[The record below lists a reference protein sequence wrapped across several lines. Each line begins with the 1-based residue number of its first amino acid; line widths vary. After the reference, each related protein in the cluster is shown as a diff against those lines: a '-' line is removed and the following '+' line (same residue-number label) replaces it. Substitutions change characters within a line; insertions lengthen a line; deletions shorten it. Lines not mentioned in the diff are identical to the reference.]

1 MARPTRTKEG
11 RIPSLRRLTA
21 ALLAVSLLLLSA
33 TAVAAAE
40 PPQYFLDAF
49 SCQVSDANGNV
60 LDEPVV
66 PAGSEVIIFEGWIT
80 KTRGQLQSFVNNVT
94 WVLTVNGQ
102 SVDVRPNLTG
112 LLDFGGIWGDL
123 FFYSAGTLESGDE
136 LHTHYDNVLK
146 AASYDGFVHWPI
158 GSVYGGGVDCTV
170 TVAR

>member
-1 MARPTRTKEG
+1 M
-11 RIPSLRRLTA
+11 RRLIA

-33 TAVAAAE
+33 TAVAATDT
-40 PPQYFLDAF
+40 PQYTLDPL
-49 SCQVSDANGNV
+49 SCLVHDANGNV

-80 KTRGQLQSFVNNVT
+80 KTRGELQGFLNNVT

-102 SVDVRPNLTG
+102 SVDVRPYLTG

-123 FFYSAGTLESGDE
+123 FFYSAGTLESGDV

-146 AASYDGFVHWPI
+146 SASYDGFVHWPI
-158 GSVYGGGVDCTV
+158 GSVFGGGVDCTV
-170 TVAR
+170 TVAG